1 MHKGAEMT
9 SIETKTETKTEAK
22 RRAREIVRPLISTL
36 SAAAVVCAVAAPV
49 AAAKTVTVHKSFK
62 LQPNTTA
69 SYELPRNAHLSLADA
84 GYVLTGPSLSAR
96 EDDLVD
102 PYPHQPRD
110 VGQISRDGVT
120 VLDAGIGRVGATPP
134 LIVRVKTGKL
144 SGAFTLTLYIEQQG
158 AAGAASAQPL
168 TTSYSVGVNPTA
180 LASGKTV
187 KAKLTVTSPEASV
200 KSWWAP
206 KTVAAVVRKGV
217 NGGRQTPYSSEGY
230 RCTPVVRGETTSFTC
245 KLRGADVPTVV
256 RLTFAVVYRGD
267 QASG

>member
-1 MHKGAEMT
+1 MT
-9 SIETKTETKTEAK
+9 RTSTEPK
-22 RRAREIVRPLISTL
+22 RRAREIVRPLIGTL
-36 SAAAVVCAVAAPV
+36 STAAAVCAVAAPI

-62 LQPNTTA
+62 LQPDTTA

-84 GYVLTGPSLSAR
+84 GYVLAGPSLSVR
-96 EDDLVD
+96 EDELVD

-134 LIVRVKTGKL
+134 FKVRVKTGRL
-144 SGAFTLTLYIEQQG
+144 SGTFTLTLYIEQQG
-158 AAGAASAQPL
+158 AARAASASSL
-168 TTSYSVGVNPTA
+168 TTSYS
-180 LASGKTV
+180 
-187 KAKLTVTSPEASV
+187 
-200 KSWWAP
+200 
-206 KTVAAVVRKGV
+206 
-217 NGGRQTPYSSEGY
+217 SEGF